1 MSEGANF
8 YNAFN
13 NNNIFNPST
22 TTEGDGEEKNDTD
35 EHLFSH
41 LNNQN
46 EEKDEKT
53 YNTLD
58 FNMNPFNQEEKSISS
73 KSNSDEE
80 LMFVESDI
88 KNNFVP
94 EGVNL
99 SDNNIEATHE
109 NEPPSFNEMK
119 KELSLNKQLLPKVPS
134 YPVPLSSVGNSYGI
148 NRNQTLGELNNSFTN
163 NNIFG
168 GGFGF
173 PNNSFTMNGKNGWI
187 CPSCKNFNY
196 ESNYYYYLYI

>member
-13 NNNIFNPST
+13 NNNIFNPNT
-22 TTEGDGEEKNDTD
+22 TTEGDREEKNDTD

-94 EGVNL
+94 EAVNL

>member
-8 YNAFN
+8 YNTFS
-13 NNNIFNPST
+13 NNNIFNSNT
-22 TTEGDGEEKNDTD
+22 TTGNSNEDKTDAD

-41 LNNQN
+41 LNQN

-58 FNMNPFNQEEKSISS
+58 FNINPFNQEEKSISS

-88 KNNFVP
+88 KNNFIP
-94 EGVNL
+94 EGENL
-99 SDNNIEATHE
+99 SDNTIEKANE
-109 NEPPSFNEMK
+109 NEPTTFNDMK
-119 KELSLNKQLLPKVPS
+119 KELSLNKLLPKVPS

-148 NRNQTLGELNNSFTN
+148 NRNQTQGGLNNSFN

-168 GGFGF
+168 GFGF
-173 PNNSFTMNGKNGWI
+173 PSNSFTMNGKNGWI

-196 ESNYYYYLYI
+196 ESNFYLFFKI